1 MESITIF
8 EKNKEILIELS
19 SKNLHKISLETP
31 MEFSEVETDRIIQ
44 MAWED
49 RTPFEA
55 IEFQFG
61 LKEKQVIEFMRTN
74 SKLSS
79 FKMWR
84 KRMKSRQTKHLALKT
99 LNAHRFKCSMQRDTG
114 NKIAK
119 R

>member
-1 MESITIF
+1 MESINIF
-8 EKNKEILIELS
+8 EKNAAILVELS
-19 SKNLHKISLETP
+19 ANSASKIPSETQK
-31 MEFSEVETDRIIQ
+31 EFSESDTDRIIQ

-55 IEFQFG
+55 IEMQFG
-61 LKEKQVIEFMRTN
+61 LKEKQVIEFMRAN

-84 KRMKSRQTKHLALKT
+84 KRMTARKTKHQLLRNST
-99 LNAHRFKCSMQRDTG
+99 VDRFKCTMQRTTG
-114 NKIAK
+114 NRIAK